1 MKKKITQ
8 VGAGLGILGTG
19 RGSLTTTLRSK
30 EIKGTSSKQSSKAD
44 VYM

>member
-19 RGSLTTTLRSK
+19 RGSLTTRSK